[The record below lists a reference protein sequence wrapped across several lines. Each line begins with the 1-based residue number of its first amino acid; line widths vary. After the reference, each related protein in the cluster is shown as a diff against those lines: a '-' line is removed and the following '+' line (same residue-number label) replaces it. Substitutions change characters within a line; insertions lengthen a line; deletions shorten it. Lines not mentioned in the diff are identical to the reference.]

1 MIRFGIVAF
10 LSAVVC
16 GISPAQEEGRGVFEL
31 LPGQVQSDSP
41 DLARYAT
48 VFYPVQEAL
57 IESGA
62 IDLQHLPAELGLSF
76 PQGAAFSFDDK
87 TRIIRLTNTEEN
99 HQRLQSWLD
108 LVNDAPGNLLHKAS
122 NLSHEIVKSLREKD
136 ETATQSLIEE
146 TLERFRV
153 LMKYHPEFEPETV
166 GRYFVQTLEFVRMA
180 EQGMKQP

>member
-1 MIRFGIVAF
+1 MIRFAIAAF

-16 GISPAQEEGRGVFEL
+16 GLLPAQEEGRGVFEL
-31 LPGQVQSDSP
+31 LPGQVQTESP
-41 DLARYAT
+41 DLAKFAT

-57 IESGA
+57 IESGT
-62 IDLQHLPAELGLSF
+62 IDLQNLPAELDLSF
-76 PQGAAFSFDDK
+76 PQGASFSFDDQA
-87 TRIIRLTNTEEN
+87 RIIRLTNTEEN
-99 HQRLQSWLD
+99 HQLLQSWLD

-122 NLSHEIVKSLREKD
+122 SLSHEIVKSLREHD
-136 ETATQSLIEE
+136 ETVTRALIEE

-153 LMKYHPEFEPETV
+153 LMKYHPEFEPEKV

>member
-1 MIRFGIVAF
+1 MIRFAIVAF
-10 LSAVVC
+10 LLAVVY

-31 LPGQVQSDSP
+31 LPGQGQTKSP
-41 DLARYAT
+41 VPARFAT

-57 IESGA
+57 IESGT
-62 IDLQHLPAELGLSF
+62 IDLHNLPTALDLIF
-76 PQGAAFSFDDK
+76 PKGASFSFDEK

-99 HQRLQSWLD
+99 HQFLQSWLD

-122 NLSHEIVKSLREKD
+122 NLSHEIVKSLREHD
-136 ETATQSLIEE
+136 ETVTRALIEE

-153 LMKYHPEFEPETV
+153 LMKYHPEFEPEKV